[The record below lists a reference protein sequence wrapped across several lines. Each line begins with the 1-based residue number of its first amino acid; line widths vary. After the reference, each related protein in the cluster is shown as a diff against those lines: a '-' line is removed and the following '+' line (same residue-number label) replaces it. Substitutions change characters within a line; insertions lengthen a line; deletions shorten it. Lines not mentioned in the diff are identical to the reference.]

1 MKADDREL
9 AAFLETEGRVVRL
22 GDGFVIAAS
31 AYDDA
36 RARLVAEC
44 EATGS
49 IALARFRDL
58 LGIGRRAAQLILER
72 LDADGVTRRAGE
84 ERVLRKRAR
93 SPSA

>member
-1 MKADDREL
+1 M
-9 AAFLETEGRVVRL
+9 
-22 GDGFVIAAS
+22 ISAS

-36 RARLVAEC
+36 RALVATEC

-84 ERVLRKRAR
+84 ERVLRKRAAR
-93 SPSA
+93 ST